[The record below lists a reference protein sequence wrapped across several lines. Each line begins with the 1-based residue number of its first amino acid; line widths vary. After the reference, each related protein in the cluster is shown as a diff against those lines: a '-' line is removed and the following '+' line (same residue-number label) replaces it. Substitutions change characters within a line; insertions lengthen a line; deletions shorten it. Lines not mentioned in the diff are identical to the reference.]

1 MGYLE
6 IYIYLSIGS
15 PDLTSIFDVTR
26 QIGRR
31 KKAQCKTHDLVE
43 SKGNR

>member
-6 IYIYLSIGS
+6 IYIYLSITS

-31 KKAQCKTHDLVE
+31 KKTHDLVE